1 MSAVLQIIFF
11 NLFEISLT
19 ASIIVVLL
27 ILLRRWG
34 RKWITPTVMS
44 WLWLILVVKLILPI
58 PVPTTFNIESFSDPF
73 LFDKPYINEALSN
86 VAESWYE
93 LETSLGLN
101 TITSL
106 NEQANLDPNSLD
118 MLAKMKARNQV
129 INGIGLIWLIGCCVG
144 FMRMWRQRR
153 KSKRAYGGG
162 VICQHGVTLELFSAC
177 KQQLRLRRNVTL
189 KVSGTLSPVLTGWLK
204 PTILLPYDYLD
215 LYSMEELRYIL
226 LHELQHVKYKDI
238 VKHIVSCW
246 IEIVFWFQ
254 PLIMWAMRQLRKDIE
269 LSCDARVLKQLKKQE
284 CSNYGLL
291 LIKQGQYNDKMSH
304 TYEAGVYWR
313 PKQSQLAERIE
324 EISKQL
330 HQSSKVSK
338 RKGIRNGVFII
349 IMAILLLPISPTYA
363 NVKQYFGATPTCYVF
378 WLDNGI
384 NPKSLSSIE
393 TMSLQIAGLSG
404 DDDQIKLLFK
414 QNVEYN
420 WFTKGLAELW
430 PIAMLQA
437 QQPTVIATQN
447 TLNQLEHKKLTHGQV
462 LFMVQHHYTT
472 TKLSSFAGGQIKV
485 FNISHLKMK
494 KEVAVY

>member
-27 ILLRRWG
+27 IFLRRWG

-58 PVPTTFNIESFSDPF
+58 PVPTPFNVESFSDPF

-86 VAESWYE
+86 VAESWYK
-93 LETSLGLN
+93 LETSWRLN

-106 NEQANLDPNSLD
+106 SDQANLDPSSLD
-118 MLAKMKARNQV
+118 MVAKMKARNQV
-129 INGIGLIWLIGCCVG
+129 INGIGFIWLMGFSVG
-144 FMRMWRQRR
+144 LMRMWRQQR
-153 KSKRAYGGG
+153 KSKRVYGGG
-162 VICQHGVTLELFSAC
+162 VICQHGVTLELLLAC
-177 KQQLRLRRNVTL
+177 KQQLRLKRNVKL
-189 KVSGTLSPVLTGWLK
+189 KVSGTLSPVLMGWLK

-226 LHELQHVKYKDI
+226 LHELEHVKHKDVI
-238 VKHIVSCW
+238 RHLVSCW

-254 PLIMWAMRQLRKDIE
+254 PLIMWGMRQLRKDIE
-269 LSCDARVLKQLKKQE
+269 LSCDARVLKQLKTQE
-284 CSNYGLL
+284 CSHYGLL
-291 LIKQGQYNDKMSH
+291 LIKQGQYNDKMYH

-313 PKQSQLAERIE
+313 PKQSQLAERVE

-330 HQSSKVSK
+330 HQSSKYNK

-349 IMAILLLPISPTYA
+349 IMALLLLPISPTYA
-363 NVKQYFGATPTCYVF
+363 NVKQYFDATPTCYVF
-378 WLDNGI
+378 WLENGI
-384 NPKSLSSIE
+384 NPKALSSIE
-393 TMSLQIAGLSG
+393 TMSSQIAGLSG
-404 DDDQIKLLFK
+404 DDDHIKLLVK

-420 WFTKGLAELW
+420 WFIKGLVELW

-447 TLNQLEHKKLTHGQV
+447 TLNQLEHKRLTHGQV
-462 LFMVQHHYTT
+462 VFMVQHHYTT

-485 FNISHLKMK
+485 VNVSDLKVQK
-494 KEVAVY
+494 QVTVY